1 MDIQIKEVCSKS
13 EFKQFAKLPFKIYK
27 KNNFWVPPI
36 INDEIKALKSDSNP
50 AFDFCDAKFWLAYK
64 GNEAVG
70 RIGAIINRKDIEKT
84 GEKVGR
90 FSRFETIN
98 NFEVANALLTTA
110 EDWVKSQGMETVR
123 GPLGFTNL
131 DHQGMLIEGF
141 DHLPSIA
148 SEYQMPYY
156 QELVEKAGYQKHIDW
171 VEFRLTINEIPEKA
185 KKLNK
190 IIQQRFK
197 LNVVNFSSSKE
208 LKPYGKKVFNLL
220 NSAFKDLF
228 SVVEL
233 NERMM
238 DYYIGRYFTI
248 LNPKFV
254 KVVTDE
260 NNEMVG
266 FIVGLPSLSKAMQKT
281 NGKLL
286 PFGFRHIM
294 KALKNPSEVDL
305 LLTGVDPE
313 MQAKGVSAI
322 LITELQQVMLDHN
335 VRHVETTGIFET
347 NQKAIQ
353 HWKNYDHIQHKRKRC
368 FTKQL
373 DK

>member
-1 MDIQIKEVCSKS
+1 MACEIIEVKTKA
-13 EFKQFAKLPFKIYK
+13 ELKKFVKLPFRIYK
-27 KNNFWVPPI
+27 DNKYWVPPI
-36 INDEIKALKSDSNP
+36 IDDEIKVLQKKFNP
-50 AFDFCDAKFWLAYK
+50 AFDFCQAKFWLVLQD
-64 GNEAVG
+64 GVSVG
-70 RIGAIINRKDIEKT
+70 RIGAIINHLDIEKT

-90 FSRFETIN
+90 FSRFECID
-98 NFEVANALLTTA
+98 NFEIAKMLLDTA
-110 EDWVKSQGMETVR
+110 EAWIKEMGMESVR
-123 GPLGFTNL
+123 GPLGFSNL
-131 DHQGMLIEGF
+131 DHQGMLVEGF
-141 DHLPSIA
+141 DYLPSIA

-156 QELVEKAGYQKHIDW
+156 KGLVEKAGYTKYIDW
-171 VEFRLTINEIPEKA
+171 IEFRLTIDEIPEKA
-185 KKLNK
+185 KKLNS

-197 LNVVNFSSSKE
+197 LDVVSFTKNKE

-220 NSAFKDLF
+220 NTAFKDLF

-233 NERMM
+233 NDKMK
-238 DYYIGRYFTI
+238 DYYINRYFSI

-254 KVVTDE
+254 KVVQDE
-260 NNEMVG
+260 NSEVVG
-266 FIVGLPSLSKAMQKT
+266 FIVGLPSLSKAMQKV
-281 NGKLL
+281 NGRLF
-286 PFGFRHIM
+286 PFGFRHVI

-353 HWKNYDHIQHKRKRC
+353 HWKNYNHIQHKRKRC
-368 FTKQL
+368 FVKQL
-373 DK
+373 N